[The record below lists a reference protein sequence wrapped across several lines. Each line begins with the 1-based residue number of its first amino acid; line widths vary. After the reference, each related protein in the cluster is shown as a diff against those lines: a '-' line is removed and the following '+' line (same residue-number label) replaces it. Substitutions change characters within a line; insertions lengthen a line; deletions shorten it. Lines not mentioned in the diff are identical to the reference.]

1 MKKTLIALALAL
13 NPCALWAASLNEGSS
28 WLKVPGSAE
37 AAGMGG
43 AFSAVG
49 QDVNT
54 LSSNPAGLALL
65 DGPQLALMHN
75 LWVQDLTTEHLA
87 YGQAFPDLHGGAAL
101 GLDYVNFGS
110 VDKYSVVAGVPV
122 AGGSYTPT
130 AFALTAGYGRELK
143 ELTPGLFGGLDL
155 QALSQSLSG
164 NSSFTLAADL
174 GFLYQLP
181 KEGAKFS
188 LVFSHLGGSLD
199 QASLPLQLRLGASY
213 SKAFGQPE
221 TALEKTIPHRVTGT
235 LEADLD
241 LSGMDLSSFTLGG
254 EYWYKELL
262 AARLGYHFAAY
273 GDLTGLAGLTLGAGV
288 RYKDFE
294 LDYALTTL
302 GDLGATHQLSLLT
315 HL

>member
-1 MKKTLIALALAL
+1 MKKTFLTLILAWTPFALSAGTV
-13 NPCALWAASLNEGSS
+13 NEGAS

-49 QDVNT
+49 QDVNA

-65 DGPQLALMHN
+65 DAPQLALMHN

-87 YGQAFPDLHGGAAL
+87 YGQAFPDLRGGAAL

-110 VDKYSVVAGVPV
+110 VDKYNVVSGVPV
-122 AGGSYTPT
+122 SAGSYSPM
-130 AFALTAGYGRELK
+130 AFALTAGYGRELVA
-143 ELTPGLFGGLDL
+143 GLYAGLDL
-155 QALSQSLSG
+155 QALSQSLST
-164 NSSFTLAADL
+164 NSSFTVAGDL
-174 GFLYQLP
+174 GFLYQVP
-181 KEGAKFS
+181 QQGPKFS
-188 LVFSHLGGSLD
+188 LVLSHLGGNLD
-199 QASLPLQLRLGASY
+199 QASLPTQLRLGASY
-213 SKAFGQPE
+213 MKGFGLSGSAADKVVPHQV
-221 TALEKTIPHRVTGT
+221 TATVEGN
-235 LEADLD
+235 LD
-241 LSGMDLSSFTLGG
+241 LAGMDLSSFTLGG
-254 EYWYKELL
+254 EYWYKQLL
-262 AARLGYHFAAY
+262 AVRAGYHFAAY

-315 HL
+315 RL

>member
-1 MKKTLIALALAL
+1 MKKSLILLALAL
-13 NPCALWAASLNEGSS
+13 HPFALWAASVNEGSS

-49 QDVNT
+49 QDVNA

-65 DGPQLALMHN
+65 DGPQLALMHD

-87 YGQAFPDLHGGAAL
+87 YGQAFPDLKGGGAL

-110 VDKYSVVAGVPV
+110 VDKYNVVAGVPV
-122 AGGSYTPT
+122 AAGSYSPS
-130 AFALTAGYGRELK
+130 AFALTAGFAS
-143 ELTPGLFGGLDL
+143 ELTPGLFAGVDL
-155 QALSQSLSG
+155 QALSQNLSA
-164 NSSFTLAADL
+164 NSSFTVAGDL
-174 GFLYQLP
+174 GFLYRLT
-181 KEGAKFS
+181 KDGINFS
-188 LVFSHLGGSLD
+188 MVLSHLGGNLD
-199 QASLPLQLRLGASY
+199 QASLPLQLRLGTSY
-213 SKAFGQPE
+213 SKAFGEPG
-221 TALEKTIPHRVTGT
+221 TALEKTIPHRITAT
-235 LEADLD
+235 LEGNLD

-254 EYWYKELL
+254 EYWYKGLL

-273 GDLTGLAGLTLGAGV
+273 GDLTGLAGLTLGAGI

-315 HL
+315 RL